1 MTKNNRRRAHGPAVE
16 EAALVGGLVYEF
28 CWHYAPSHL
37 TRSAETLRGY
47 RTALELYVRYLE
59 SEGVTA
65 ETLSASDFGRARIE
79 GYLDW
84 LGAERGNSPQT
95 RNVRLSAIRVFCRY
109 ASSHE
114 PTLAHLAAEAD
125 AVEDL
130 TATRTKVASV
140 SKDAVRA
147 LTHAPDAST
156 SQGRRDATLLVTL
169 YATACRVGE
178 VLALRVRD
186 LHLDAKDPYV
196 DVVGKG
202 GAPRVVYVPERAAA
216 HVRAHVDDTLGKD
229 PDHDAFVFWSREG
242 APGERPL
249 TAGAVTKMMQRHA
262 RSARDACP
270 DLPANVTPHRLRH
283 ARATHWLDEG
293 LSVAQVSKLLGH
305 KSVTTT
311 MEYLDVTVDAKSEA
325 LSHVSGVPD
334 APQKAL
340 WRADGAMSL
349 LESCGFKSR

>member
-1 MTKNNRRRAHGPAVE
+1 MARNRKRAHDPAAD

-28 CWHYAPSHL
+28 CWHYAPSHI
-37 TRSAETLRGY
+37 TGSAETLRGY

-65 ETLSASDFGRARIE
+65 GTLSASDFGRARIE

-84 LGAERGNSPQT
+84 LGNVRGNSPQT

-109 ASSHE
+109 AATHE
-114 PTLAHLAAEAD
+114 PTLAHLAAEAA

-130 TATRTKVASV
+130 TATRTKVASI
-140 SKDAVRA
+140 SKDAVHA
-147 LTHAPDAST
+147 LTHAPDMST
-156 SQGRRDATLLVTL
+156 AQGRRDAALLVTL
-169 YATACRVGE
+169 YTTACRVGE
-178 VLALRVRD
+178 VLGLRVGD
-186 LHLDAKDPYV
+186 LHLNAADPYV
-196 DVVGKG
+196 EVVGKG
-202 GAPRVVYVPERAAA
+202 GSGRVVYVPERAAA
-216 HVRAHVDDTLGKD
+216 HVRAHVAETLGKRPD
-229 PDHDAFVFWSREG
+229 PDAHVFWSREG

-249 TAGAVTKMMQRHA
+249 TASAVTKMMQRHA
-262 RSARDACP
+262 RSARGSCP

-311 MEYLDVTVDAKSEA
+311 MEYLDITVDAKSEA
-325 LSHVSGVPD
+325 LSHVSGVPET
-334 APQKAL
+334 AQEAK
-340 WRADGAMSL
+340 WRSDESMSL
-349 LESCGFKSR
+349 LESCGFKTR